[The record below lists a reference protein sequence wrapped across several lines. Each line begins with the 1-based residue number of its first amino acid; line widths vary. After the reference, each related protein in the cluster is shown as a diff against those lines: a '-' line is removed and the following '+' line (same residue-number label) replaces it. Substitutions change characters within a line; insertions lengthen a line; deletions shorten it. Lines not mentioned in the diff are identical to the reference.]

1 MVFNIAVALLQ
12 MSSGGIFTHEGKLVC
27 CAADSSWWVQMNY
40 PGSESAL
47 SKRKNNNNK
56 IKINT
61 YHPNLEKKPSFL
73 FYYFYLLVILNV
85 CGHQ

>member
-61 YHPNLEKKPSFL
+61 YHPSLKKSH
-73 FYYFYLLVILNV
+73 FYFIIFIY
-85 CGHQ
+85 